1 MSNTTHCCNTPH
13 AHTGFAGLGFTMA
26 AALPCTLAL
35 ALGTAANAGV
45 YKTTYILNTPYTDST
60 PNATQVVVN
69 WSTNLTSGVVQQTD
83 LTNWSI
89 GLYGAG
95 NVFYTDNVIT
105 GGTVQS
111 NKGVARGIADVLFQ
125 FNLDTS
131 VAGDFD
137 NMLAGITL
145 SSAASTAYNIY
156 SYPTS
161 TQGPPYSSLGLWKN
175 GNESTRQ
182 LPGYL
187 SVSTVAVPAPGAIAL
202 LGMAGLMGRR
212 RR

>member
-1 MSNTTHCCNTPH
+1 MNNTTHRCNTPH
-13 AHTGFAGLGFTMA
+13 SHTWFAGLGFT
-26 AALPCTLAL
+26 LAL
-35 ALGTAANAGV
+35 TLGTSASAAYV
-45 YKTTYILNTPYTDST
+45 TTTYILNTPYTDST
-60 PNATQVVVN
+60 PNVNKVVVY
-69 WSTNLTSGVVQQTD
+69 WTSELTSGQVQQSD

-89 GLYGAG
+89 TLLNNDTTVYSD
-95 NVFYTDNVIT
+95 TVIKQ
-105 GGTVQS
+105 GSVQS

-125 FNLDTS
+125 FNLNTG

>member
-1 MSNTTHCCNTPH
+1 MNNTTHRCNTPH
-13 AHTGFAGLGFTMA
+13 AHTWFAGLGFT
-26 AALPCTLAL
+26 LAL
-35 ALGTAANAGV
+35 TLGTSASAAYV
-45 YKTTYILNTPYTDST
+45 TTTYILNTPYTDST
-60 PNATQVVVN
+60 PNVNKVVVY
-69 WSTNLTSGVVQQTD
+69 WTSELTSGQVQQSD

-89 GLYGAG
+89 TLLNNDTTVYSD
-95 NVFYTDNVIT
+95 TVIKQ
-105 GGTVQS
+105 GSVQY

-125 FNLDTS
+125 FNLDTG

-137 NMLAGITL
+137 NMLSGITL

-161 TQGPPYSSLGLWKN
+161 TQGPPYSSLGLWSN

-187 SVSTVAVPAPGAIAL
+187 SVTSDIQGIPIPAPGAIAL

>member
-1 MSNTTHCCNTPH
+1 
-13 AHTGFAGLGFTMA
+13 MA
-26 AALPCTLAL
+26 VALPCTLAL
-35 ALGTAANAGV
+35 ALGTSANAGV
-45 YKTTYILNTPYTDST
+45 YKTTYILNAPYTDST

-69 WSTNLTSGVVQQTD
+69 WSTNLTSGLVQQSD

-111 NKGVARGIADVLFQ
+111 NVGVARGIADVLFQ
-125 FNLDTS
+125 FNLDTG

-145 SSAASTAYNIY
+145 SSAVGMAYNIY

-161 TQGPPYSSLGLWKN
+161 TPAPPLGPVLGIWRN
-175 GNESTRQ
+175 GDESTRQ

-187 SVSTVAVPAPGAIAL
+187 SVSTVAVPAPSAIAL
-202 LGMAGLMGRR
+202 LGMAGLIGRR

>member
-1 MSNTTHCCNTPH
+1 
-13 AHTGFAGLGFTMA
+13 MA

-35 ALGTAANAGV
+35 ALGTAANAGA
-45 YKTTYILNTPYTDST
+45 YTTTYILNTPYTDST

-69 WSTNLTSGVVQQTD
+69 WSTNLTSGAVQQTD

-125 FNLDTS
+125 FNLNTG

>member
-13 AHTGFAGLGFTMA
+13 AHTWFAGLGFT
-26 AALPCTLAL
+26 LAL
-35 ALGTAANAGV
+35 TLGTSASAAFV
-45 YKTTYILNTPYTDST
+45 TTTYILNTPYTDST
-60 PNATQVVVN
+60 PNVNKVVVY
-69 WSTNLTSGVVQQTD
+69 WSSQLTSGQVQQSD

-89 GLYGAG
+89 TLLNNDTTVYSD
-95 NVFYTDNVIT
+95 TVIKQ
-105 GGTVQS
+105 GSVQY

-125 FNLDTS
+125 FNLDTG

>member
-1 MSNTTHCCNTPH
+1 MNNTTHCCNTPH
-13 AHTGFAGLGFTMA
+13 AHTWFAGLGFT
-26 AALPCTLAL
+26 LAL
-35 ALGTAANAGV
+35 TLGTSASAAFV
-45 YKTTYILNTPYTDST
+45 TTTYILNTPYTNST
-60 PNATQVVVN
+60 PNVNKVVVY
-69 WSTNLTSGVVQQTD
+69 WTSELTSGQVQQSD

-89 GLYGAG
+89 TLLNNDTTVYS
-95 NVFYTDNVIT
+95 DMVIK
-105 GGTVQS
+105 GGSVQS
-111 NKGVARGIADVLFQ
+111 NKGVARSIADVLFQ
-125 FNLDTS
+125 FNLDTG

-161 TQGPPYSSLGLWKN
+161 TQGPPYSSLGLWSN

-187 SVSTVAVPAPGAIAL
+187 SVTSDIQGIPTPAPGAIAL

>member
-13 AHTGFAGLGFTMA
+13 AHTWFAGLGFT
-26 AALPCTLAL
+26 LAL
-35 ALGTAANAGV
+35 TLGTSASAAFV
-45 YKTTYILNTPYTDST
+45 TTTYILNTPYTNST
-60 PNATQVVVN
+60 PNVNKVVVY
-69 WSTNLTSGVVQQTD
+69 WTSELTSGQVQQSD

-89 GLYGAG
+89 TLLNNDTTVYSD
-95 NVFYTDNVIT
+95 TVIKQ
-105 GGTVQS
+105 GSVQS

-125 FNLDTS
+125 FNLDTG

>member
-1 MSNTTHCCNTPH
+1 MNNTTHRCNTPH
-13 AHTGFAGLGFTMA
+13 AHTWFAGLGFT
-26 AALPCTLAL
+26 LAL
-35 ALGTAANAGV
+35 TLDTSASAAYV
-45 YKTTYILNTPYTDST
+45 TTTYILNTPYTDST
-60 PNATQVVVN
+60 PNVNKVVVY
-69 WSTNLTSGVVQQTD
+69 WSSQLTSGQVQQSD

-89 GLYGAG
+89 TLLNNDTTVYS
-95 NVFYTDNVIT
+95 DMVIK
-105 GGTVQS
+105 GGSVQS

-175 GNESTRQ
+175 GDESTRQ

-187 SVSTVAVPAPGAIAL
+187 SVTSDIQGIPTPAPGAIAL

>member
-1 MSNTTHCCNTPH
+1 MNNTTHCCNTPH
-13 AHTGFAGLGFTMA
+13 AHTWFAGLGFT
-26 AALPCTLAL
+26 LAL
-35 ALGTAANAGV
+35 TLGTSASAAYV
-45 YKTTYILNTPYTDST
+45 TTTYILNTPYTDST
-60 PNATQVVVN
+60 PNVNKVVVY
-69 WSTNLTSGVVQQTD
+69 WTSELTSGQVQQSD

-89 GLYGAG
+89 TLLNNDTTVYSDMIIKQGS
-95 NVFYTDNVIT
+95 
-105 GGTVQS
+105 VQS

-125 FNLDTS
+125 FNLNTG

-175 GNESTRQ
+175 GDESTRQ

-187 SVSTVAVPAPGAIAL
+187 SVTSDIQGIPTPAPGAIAL
-202 LGMAGLMGRR
+202 LGMAGLLGRR

>member
-1 MSNTTHCCNTPH
+1 MNNTTHCCNTPH
-13 AHTGFAGLGFTMA
+13 AHTWFAGLGFT
-26 AALPCTLAL
+26 LAL
-35 ALGTAANAGV
+35 TLGTSASAAYV
-45 YKTTYILNTPYTDST
+45 TTTYILNTPYTDST
-60 PNATQVVVN
+60 PNVNKVVVY
-69 WSTNLTSGVVQQTD
+69 WTSELTSGQVQQSD

-89 GLYGAG
+89 TLLNNDTTVYSD
-95 NVFYTDNVIT
+95 TVIKQ
-105 GGTVQS
+105 GSVQS

-125 FNLDTS
+125 FNLDTG

>member
-13 AHTGFAGLGFTMA
+13 AHTWFAGLGFT
-26 AALPCTLAL
+26 LAL
-35 ALGTAANAGV
+35 TLGTSASAAYV
-45 YKTTYILNTPYTDST
+45 TTTYILNTPYTNST
-60 PNATQVVVN
+60 PNVNKVVVY
-69 WSTNLTSGVVQQTD
+69 WTSELTSGQVQQSD

-89 GLYGAG
+89 TLLNNDTTVYSD
-95 NVFYTDNVIT
+95 TVIKQ
-105 GGTVQS
+105 GSVQY

-125 FNLDTS
+125 FNLDTG

-161 TQGPPYSSLGLWKN
+161 TQGPPYSSLGLWSN
-175 GNESTRQ
+175 GDESTRQ

-187 SVSTVAVPAPGAIAL
+187 SVTSDIQGIPTPAPGAIAL

>member
-1 MSNTTHCCNTPH
+1 MSNTTHRCNTPH
-13 AHTGFAGLGFTMA
+13 AHTGFAGLGFT
-26 AALPCTLAL
+26 LAL
-35 ALGTAANAGV
+35 TLGTSASAAFV
-45 YKTTYILNTPYTDST
+45 TTTYILNTPYTNST
-60 PNATQVVVN
+60 PNVNKVVVY
-69 WSTNLTSGVVQQTD
+69 WTSELTSGQVQQSD

-89 GLYGAG
+89 TLLNNDTTVYS
-95 NVFYTDNVIT
+95 DMVIK
-105 GGTVQS
+105 GGSVQS

-125 FNLDTS
+125 FNLNTG

>member
-1 MSNTTHCCNTPH
+1 MNNTTHRCNTPH
-13 AHTGFAGLGFTMA
+13 AHTWFAGLGFT
-26 AALPCTLAL
+26 LAL
-35 ALGTAANAGV
+35 TLGTSASAAYV
-45 YKTTYILNTPYTDST
+45 TTTYILNTPYTDST
-60 PNATQVVVN
+60 PNVNKVVVY
-69 WSTNLTSGVVQQTD
+69 WSSQLTSGQVQQSD

-89 GLYGAG
+89 TLLNNDTTVYS
-95 NVFYTDNVIT
+95 DMVIK
-105 GGTVQS
+105 GGSVQS

-125 FNLDTS
+125 FNLDTG

-137 NMLAGITL
+137 NMLSGITL

>member
-1 MSNTTHCCNTPH
+1 MNNTTHRCNTPH
-13 AHTGFAGLGFTMA
+13 AHTWFAGLGFT
-26 AALPCTLAL
+26 LAL
-35 ALGTAANAGV
+35 TLGTSASAAYV
-45 YKTTYILNTPYTDST
+45 TTTYILNTPYTNST
-60 PNATQVVVN
+60 PNVNKVVVY
-69 WSTNLTSGVVQQTD
+69 WTSELTSGQVQQSD

-89 GLYGAG
+89 TLLNNDTTVYSD
-95 NVFYTDNVIT
+95 TVIKQ
-105 GGTVQS
+105 GSVQS

-125 FNLDTS
+125 FNLDTG

-145 SSAASTAYNIY
+145 NSAASTAYNIY

-161 TQGPPYSSLGLWKN
+161 TQGPPYSSLGLWST

-202 LGMAGLMGRR
+202 LGMAGFMGRR

>member
-13 AHTGFAGLGFTMA
+13 AHTWFAGLGFT
-26 AALPCTLAL
+26 LAL
-35 ALGTAANAGV
+35 TLGTSASAAYV
-45 YKTTYILNTPYTDST
+45 TTTYILNTPYTDST
-60 PNATQVVVN
+60 PNVNKVVVY
-69 WSTNLTSGVVQQTD
+69 WTSELTSGQVQQSD

-89 GLYGAG
+89 TLLNNDTTVYS
-95 NVFYTDNVIT
+95 DMVIK
-105 GGTVQS
+105 GGSVQS

-125 FNLDTS
+125 FNLDTG

>member
-1 MSNTTHCCNTPH
+1 MSNTTHRCNTPH

-26 AALPCTLAL
+26 VALPCTLAL

-69 WSTNLTSGVVQQTD
+69 WSTNLTSGAVQQTD

-95 NVFYTDNVIT
+95 NVFYTDNVII

-125 FNLDTS
+125 FNLDTDL
-131 VAGDFD
+131 AGDFD

-145 SSAASTAYNIY
+145 TEIGQ
-156 SYPTS
+156 TL
-161 TQGPPYSSLGLWKN
+161 Q
-175 GNESTRQ
+175 
-182 LPGYL
+182 
-187 SVSTVAVPAPGAIAL
+187 TVVTVNYTTVEIIEIRGCKATTIEL
-202 LGMAGLMGRR
+202 NHWT
-212 RR
+212 

>member
-1 MSNTTHCCNTPH
+1 
-13 AHTGFAGLGFTMA
+13 
-26 AALPCTLAL
+26 
-35 ALGTAANAGV
+35 
-45 YKTTYILNTPYTDST
+45 
-60 PNATQVVVN
+60 
-69 WSTNLTSGVVQQTD
+69 

-89 GLYGAG
+89 TLLNNDTTVYS
-95 NVFYTDNVIT
+95 DMVIK
-105 GGTVQS
+105 GGSVQS

-125 FNLDTS
+125 FNLDTG

-145 SSAASTAYNIY
+145 SNAASTAYNIY

-175 GNESTRQ
+175 GDESTRQ

-187 SVSTVAVPAPGAIAL
+187 SVTSDIQGIPTPAPGAIAL

>member
-1 MSNTTHCCNTPH
+1 MNNTTHRCNTPH
-13 AHTGFAGLGFTMA
+13 AHTWFAGLGFT
-26 AALPCTLAL
+26 LAL
-35 ALGTAANAGV
+35 TLGTSASAAYV
-45 YKTTYILNTPYTDST
+45 TTTYILNTPYTNST
-60 PNATQVVVN
+60 PNVNKVVVY
-69 WSTNLTSGVVQQTD
+69 WTSELTSGQVQQSD

-89 GLYGAG
+89 TLLNNDTTVYSD
-95 NVFYTDNVIT
+95 TVIKQ
-105 GGTVQS
+105 GSVQS

-125 FNLDTS
+125 FNLDTG

>member
-1 MSNTTHCCNTPH
+1 MNNTTHRCNTPH
-13 AHTGFAGLGFTMA
+13 AHTWFAGLGFT
-26 AALPCTLAL
+26 LAL
-35 ALGTAANAGV
+35 TLGTSASAAYV
-45 YKTTYILNTPYTDST
+45 TTTYILNTPYTNST
-60 PNATQVVVN
+60 PNVNKVVVY
-69 WSTNLTSGVVQQTD
+69 WTSELTSGQVQQSD

-89 GLYGAG
+89 TLLNNDTTVYS
-95 NVFYTDNVIT
+95 DMVIK
-105 GGTVQS
+105 GGSVQS

-125 FNLDTS
+125 FNLDTG

-161 TQGPPYSSLGLWKN
+161 TQGPPYSSLGLWSN

>member
-1 MSNTTHCCNTPH
+1 
-13 AHTGFAGLGFTMA
+13 MA

-35 ALGTAANAGV
+35 ALGTATNAGV

-95 NVFYTDNVIT
+95 NVFYTDTVIT

>member
-1 MSNTTHCCNTPH
+1 MNNTTHCCNTPH
-13 AHTGFAGLGFTMA
+13 AHTWFAGLGFT
-26 AALPCTLAL
+26 LAL
-35 ALGTAANAGV
+35 TLGTSASAAFV
-45 YKTTYILNTPYTDST
+45 TTTYILNTPYTNST
-60 PNATQVVVN
+60 PNVNKVVVY
-69 WSTNLTSGVVQQTD
+69 WTSHLTSGQVQQSD

-89 GLYGAG
+89 TLLNNDTTVYS
-95 NVFYTDNVIT
+95 DMVIK
-105 GGTVQS
+105 GGSVQS

-125 FNLDTS
+125 FNLDTG

-175 GNESTRQ
+175 GDESTRQ

-187 SVSTVAVPAPGAIAL
+187 SVTSDIQGIPTPAPSAIAL

>member
-1 MSNTTHCCNTPH
+1 M
-13 AHTGFAGLGFTMA
+13 
-26 AALPCTLAL
+26 
-35 ALGTAANAGV
+35 
-45 YKTTYILNTPYTDST
+45 
-60 PNATQVVVN
+60 
-69 WSTNLTSGVVQQTD
+69 
-83 LTNWSI
+83 
-89 GLYGAG
+89 
-95 NVFYTDNVIT
+95 
-105 GGTVQS
+105 QS
-111 NKGVARGIADVLFQ
+111 NEGVARGIADVLFQ
-125 FNLDTS
+125 FNLDTDL
-131 VAGDFD
+131 AGDFD

>member
-13 AHTGFAGLGFTMA
+13 AHTWFAGLGFT
-26 AALPCTLAL
+26 LAL
-35 ALGTAANAGV
+35 TLGTSASAAYV
-45 YKTTYILNTPYTDST
+45 TTTYILNTPYTNST
-60 PNATQVVVN
+60 PNVNKVVVY
-69 WSTNLTSGVVQQTD
+69 WTSELTSGQVQQSD

-89 GLYGAG
+89 TLLNNDTTVYSD
-95 NVFYTDNVIT
+95 TVIKQ
-105 GGTVQS
+105 GSVQS

-125 FNLDTS
+125 FNLDTG

-161 TQGPPYSSLGLWKN
+161 TQGPPYSSLGLWSN
-175 GNESTRQ
+175 GDESTRQ

>member
-1 MSNTTHCCNTPH
+1 MNNTTHYCNTPH
-13 AHTGFAGLGFTMA
+13 AHTWFAGLGFT
-26 AALPCTLAL
+26 LAL
-35 ALGTAANAGV
+35 TLGTSASAAFV
-45 YKTTYILNTPYTDST
+45 TTTYILNTPYTNST
-60 PNATQVVVN
+60 PNVNKVVVY
-69 WSTNLTSGVVQQTD
+69 WTSELTSGQVQQSD

-89 GLYGAG
+89 TLLNNDTTVYS
-95 NVFYTDNVIT
+95 DMVIK
-105 GGTVQS
+105 GGSVQS

-125 FNLDTS
+125 FNLDTG

>member
-13 AHTGFAGLGFTMA
+13 AYTGFSGLGFTMA

-35 ALGTAANAGV
+35 ALGTAANAGA
-45 YKTTYILNTPYTDST
+45 YTTTYILNTPYTDST

-69 WSTNLTSGVVQQTD
+69 WSTNLTSGAVQQTD

-95 NVFYTDNVIT
+95 NVFYTDNVII

-125 FNLDTS
+125 FNLDTDL
-131 VAGDFD
+131 AGDFD

>member
-1 MSNTTHCCNTPH
+1 MNNTTHRCYTPH
-13 AHTGFAGLGFTMA
+13 AHTWFAGLGFT
-26 AALPCTLAL
+26 LAL
-35 ALGTAANAGV
+35 TLGTSASAAYV
-45 YKTTYILNTPYTDST
+45 TTTYILNTPYTDST
-60 PNATQVVVN
+60 PNVNKVVVY
-69 WSTNLTSGVVQQTD
+69 WTSELTSGQVQQSD

-89 GLYGAG
+89 TLLNNDTTVYSDMIIKQGS
-95 NVFYTDNVIT
+95 
-105 GGTVQS
+105 VQS

-125 FNLDTS
+125 FNLDTG

-187 SVSTVAVPAPGAIAL
+187 SVTSDIQGIYTPAPGAIAL

>member
-13 AHTGFAGLGFTMA
+13 AHTWFAGLGFT
-26 AALPCTLAL
+26 LAL
-35 ALGTAANAGV
+35 TLGTSASAAFV
-45 YKTTYILNTPYTDST
+45 TTTYILNTPYTNST
-60 PNATQVVVN
+60 PNVNKVVVY
-69 WSTNLTSGVVQQTD
+69 WSSQLTSGQVQQSD

-89 GLYGAG
+89 TLLNNDTTVYS
-95 NVFYTDNVIT
+95 DMVIK
-105 GGTVQS
+105 GGSVQS

-125 FNLDTS
+125 FNLDTG

>member
-1 MSNTTHCCNTPH
+1 MNNTTHRCNTPH
-13 AHTGFAGLGFTMA
+13 AHTWFAGLGFT
-26 AALPCTLAL
+26 LAL
-35 ALGTAANAGV
+35 TLGTSASAAFV
-45 YKTTYILNTPYTDST
+45 TTTYILNTPYTDST
-60 PNATQVVVN
+60 PNVNKVVVY
-69 WSTNLTSGVVQQTD
+69 WSSQLTSGQVQQSD

-89 GLYGAG
+89 TLLNNDTTVYS
-95 NVFYTDNVIT
+95 DMVIK
-105 GGTVQS
+105 GGSVQS

-125 FNLDTS
+125 FNLDTG

>member
-13 AHTGFAGLGFTMA
+13 AHTGFAGFGFTTA

-35 ALGTAANAGV
+35 ALGTAANAGA
-45 YKTTYILNTPYTDST
+45 YTTTYILNTPYTDST

-69 WSTNLTSGVVQQTD
+69 WSTNLTSGAVQQTD

-89 GLYGAG
+89 GLFGAG

-111 NKGVARGIADVLFQ
+111 NVGVARGIADVLFQ
-125 FNLDTS
+125 FNLDTGL
-131 VAGDFD
+131 AGDFD

>member
-1 MSNTTHCCNTPH
+1 MNNTTHRCNTPH
-13 AHTGFAGLGFTMA
+13 AHTWFAGLGFT
-26 AALPCTLAL
+26 LAL
-35 ALGTAANAGV
+35 TLGTSASAAYV
-45 YKTTYILNTPYTDST
+45 TTTYILNTPYTDST
-60 PNATQVVVN
+60 PNVNKVVVY
-69 WSTNLTSGVVQQTD
+69 WTSQLTSGQVQQSD

-89 GLYGAG
+89 TLLNNDTTVYS
-95 NVFYTDNVIT
+95 DMVIK
-105 GGTVQS
+105 GGSVQS

-125 FNLDTS
+125 FNLDTG

>member
-1 MSNTTHCCNTPH
+1 
-13 AHTGFAGLGFTMA
+13 
-26 AALPCTLAL
+26 
-35 ALGTAANAGV
+35 
-45 YKTTYILNTPYTDST
+45 
-60 PNATQVVVN
+60 
-69 WSTNLTSGVVQQTD
+69 
-83 LTNWSI
+83 
-89 GLYGAG
+89 
-95 NVFYTDNVIT
+95 
-105 GGTVQS
+105 
-111 NKGVARGIADVLFQ
+111 
-125 FNLDTS
+125 

-175 GNESTRQ
+175 GDESTRQ

-187 SVSTVAVPAPGAIAL
+187 SVTSDIQGIPTPAPGAIAL

>member
-1 MSNTTHCCNTPH
+1 MNNTTHRCNTPH
-13 AHTGFAGLGFTMA
+13 AHTWFAGLGFT
-26 AALPCTLAL
+26 LAL
-35 ALGTAANAGV
+35 TLGTSASAAYV
-45 YKTTYILNTPYTDST
+45 TTTYILNTPYTDST
-60 PNATQVVVN
+60 PNVNKVVVY
-69 WSTNLTSGVVQQTD
+69 WTSELTSGQVQQSD

-89 GLYGAG
+89 TLLNNDTTVYSD
-95 NVFYTDNVIT
+95 TVIKQ
-105 GGTVQS
+105 GSVQS

-125 FNLDTS
+125 FNLDTG

-145 SSAASTAYNIY
+145 NSAASTAYNIY

>member
-1 MSNTTHCCNTPH
+1 MNNTTHRCNTPH
-13 AHTGFAGLGFTMA
+13 AHTWFAGLGFT
-26 AALPCTLAL
+26 LAL
-35 ALGTAANAGV
+35 TLGTSASAAYV
-45 YKTTYILNTPYTDST
+45 TTTYILNTPYTDST
-60 PNATQVVVN
+60 PNVNKVVVY
-69 WSTNLTSGVVQQTD
+69 WTSELTSGQVQQSD

-89 GLYGAG
+89 TLLNNDTTVYSD
-95 NVFYTDNVIT
+95 TVIKQ
-105 GGTVQS
+105 GSVQS

-125 FNLDTS
+125 FNLDTG

>member
-1 MSNTTHCCNTPH
+1 MNNTTHCCNTPH
-13 AHTGFAGLGFTMA
+13 AHTWFAGLGFT
-26 AALPCTLAL
+26 LAL
-35 ALGTAANAGV
+35 TLGTSASAAFV
-45 YKTTYILNTPYTDST
+45 TTTYILNTPYTNST
-60 PNATQVVVN
+60 PNVNKVVVY
-69 WSTNLTSGVVQQTD
+69 WTSHLTSGQVQQSD

-89 GLYGAG
+89 TLLNNDTTVYS
-95 NVFYTDNVIT
+95 DMVIK
-105 GGTVQS
+105 GGSVQS

-125 FNLDTS
+125 FNLDTG

-137 NMLAGITL
+137 NMLPGITL

-175 GNESTRQ
+175 GDESTRQ

-187 SVSTVAVPAPGAIAL
+187 SVTSDIQGIPTPAPSAIAL

>member
-1 MSNTTHCCNTPH
+1 MSNTTHRCNTPH
-13 AHTGFAGLGFTMA
+13 VHTGFAGLGFTIA

-35 ALGTAANAGV
+35 ALGTAANAGA
-45 YKTTYILNTPYTDST
+45 YTTTYILNTPYTDST
-60 PNATQVVVN
+60 PTATQVVVN
-69 WSTNLTSGVVQQTD
+69 WSTNLTSGAVQQTD

-95 NVFYTDNVIT
+95 NVFYTDNVII

-111 NKGVARGIADVLFQ
+111 NEGVARGIANVLFQ
-125 FNLDTS
+125 FNLDTDL
-131 VAGDFD
+131 AGDFD
-137 NMLAGITL
+137 NMLSGITL